1 MFIVMNWIRV
11 AIERCNPRLI
21 RVALDSN
28 AFERLVLNNKMISDL
43 DFIYGFY
50 KQGSVDLLIVL
61 DFLITG

>member
-1 MFIVMNWIRV
+1 MFIVMNLIRV

-21 RVALDSN
+21 RVALDLN
-28 AFERLVLNNKMISDL
+28 ALECLVLNNKMISDL